1 MEQKFV
7 ELRDILKSE
16 IKPALGC
23 TGPTCI
29 SYVVAV
35 ARDMVGGNP
44 KHVKLVMD
52 RTNGAKNCDVGIP
65 GTTFLGVNIAAA
77 LGALCA
83 DASAGLENLHNV
95 TPTDEVDAARF
106 AKENVDVEIDWQ
118 HERVG
123 LYVDATVE
131 TDNGVGRAIISQTHL
146 NVVYKERNGET
157 VFGTQVLKR
166 DDSEDETAAPIR
178 KYLLRDFLEFAENVP
193 FEEIA
198 FLQDAVDMNTLLAE
212 TGISE
217 RLGVG
222 FGYAF
227 SNLTNDTLISYAK
240 ALTAAA
246 SDARMCGKDMPA
258 MSCATSGNVG
268 ITASLPLVAVAKIKN
283 IKSEK
288 LLRALALSYLLTI
301 FGKNHIG
308 RLSAMCACAVTAS
321 VGVAAG
327 TVLLLD
333 GTYDQIDHA
342 IMNTIA
348 SVFGIVCDGARVTCA
363 YKLANAVGIAI
374 ESALF
379 AIAGVNVPTGQGVI
393 SRNADETIAMM
404 GRFAR
409 EGMVD
414 MDKALC
420 KVMFERSQDAIE

>member
-1 MEQKFV
+1 MEQNFT

-16 IKPALGC
+16 IRPALGC

-35 ARDMVGGNP
+35 ARELVGGTA

-65 GTTFLGVNIAAA
+65 GTSILGVDIAAA

-95 TPTDEVDAARF
+95 TPADETEAARF
-106 AKENVDVEIDWQ
+106 AKKDVDVEIDWQ
-118 HERVG
+118 YDRVG

-131 TDNGVGRAIISQTHL
+131 TDCGVGRAIISQTHL

-157 VFGTQVLKR
+157 IFKAQAFGR
-166 DDSEDETAAPIR
+166 ESSDNETAAPIR
-178 KYLLRDFLEFAENVP
+178 KYTLRDFLAFAENVP
-193 FEEIA
+193 IGEIA
-198 FLQDAVDMNTLLAE
+198 FLQNAVDMNTLLAE

-227 SNLTNDTLISYAK
+227 NDLTNDSLISYAK

-246 SDARMCGKDMPA
+246 SDARMSGKDMPA

-268 ITASLPLVAVAKIKN
+268 ITASLPLVAVARVKN
-283 IKSEK
+283 IENEK
-288 LLRALALSYLLTI
+288 LLRALALSYLLTVY
-301 FGKNHIG
+301 GKNHIG

-327 TVLLLD
+327 TVLLL
-333 GTYDQIDHA
+333 GGGYDEIDHA

-363 YKLANAVGIAI
+363 YKLANTIGIAI

-379 AIAGVNVPTGQGVI
+379 AMHGVNVPAGQGVV
-393 SRNADETIAMM
+393 SWNADETIALM

-420 KVMFERSQDAIE
+420 KVMFERSQDMAE